1 MDTIEVNQISE
12 FEDQLMETI
21 KKDYPNIL
29 DDIRSSNTLSDES
42 EDLLK
47 KALDS
52 FLDNFKKNS

>member
-1 MDTIEVNQISE
+1 MDTIEVNQISD

-21 KKDYPNIL
+21 KKDYANIL

>member
-21 KKDYPNIL
+21 KKDYANIL